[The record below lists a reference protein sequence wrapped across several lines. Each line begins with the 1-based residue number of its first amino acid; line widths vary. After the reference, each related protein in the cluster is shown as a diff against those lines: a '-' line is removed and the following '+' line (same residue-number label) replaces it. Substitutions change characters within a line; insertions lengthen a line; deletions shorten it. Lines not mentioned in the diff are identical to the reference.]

1 VRRLDL
7 IEFGDAVQCLGSDRR
22 GGGMV
27 EVEELAPDMGQQK
40 ASSTAPAGRS
50 LLSRLTPV

>member
-27 EVEELAPDMGQQK
+27 EVEELARTWAQQK

-50 LLSRLTPV
+50 QLSQLTPV